1 MRKIK
6 IKINKK
12 SKKNKLVKRNESAG
26 WFPGRELKRSYT
38 IVSSVGV
45 GDGGGV
51 AVVNRVARAPHY
63 PPLGVKGPPNNHCRR
78 RRL

>member
-1 MRKIK
+1 MKGIDEK
-6 IKINKK
+6 KKNKN
-12 SKKNKLVKRNESAG
+12 KKNKLVKRNESAG

-38 IVSSVGV
+38 IVNSVGV